1 MEMNRDLLPPRRR
14 HLPFLL
20 LLVLNSCATDQVR
33 EPHAP
38 AVSAPSTSS
47 RSVPQRLV
55 TFNIHGIPYFTSE
68 HRKRAAAI
76 AELVG
81 AARPDVVAFQEVF
94 HEPDREVMCD
104 FLAKAGLPYHH
115 YFRSGAFGSG
125 LLTVSRHPITNTSF
139 HRYSRG
145 GNPLA
150 LRHADWWAGKGAGQT
165 TIAVP
170 GFGDIQVINTHLHA
184 RYRGDHYKEVRQ
196 SQLDE
201 LMSFVRDARA
211 ARQPVL
217 LLGDLNHT
225 LGDSGWLRCIQSAG
239 LIPVAEQL
247 SRIDYIMA
255 VRSPDF
261 SFAKKESL
269 PLKGSVRGPHGDIPL
284 SDHTGILGSVRI
296 TANRTP

>member
-1 MEMNRDLLPPRRR
+1 MKRDLLPHRLRC
-14 HLPFLL
+14 LPFLL
-20 LLVLNSCATDQVR
+20 LLVLNSHASDPGG

-38 AVSAPSTSS
+38 AAGGSS
-47 RSVPQRLV
+47 RSVTLRLV

-81 AARPDVVAFQEVF
+81 ASHADVVAFQEAF
-94 HEPDREVMCD
+94 HKPDRELMCGI
-104 FLAKAGLPYHH
+104 LAKAGLPYHH

-139 HRYSRG
+139 HQYSRG

-150 LRHADWWAGKGAGQT
+150 LRHPDWWAGKGAGQT

-184 RYRGDHYKEVRQ
+184 RYRGDHYKAVRQ
-196 SQLDE
+196 SQLNE
-201 LMSFVRDARA
+201 LMVFVA
-211 ARQPVL
+211 AAGASHQPTL

-225 LGDSGWLRCIQSAG
+225 LSDPGWLRCIRSAG
-239 LIPVAEQL
+239 LTPVADQL

-255 VRSPDF
+255 IRSPDF
-261 SFAKKESL
+261 SFTKKESL
-269 PLKGSVRGPHGDIPL
+269 PLQGSVQSGRDFIPL
-284 SDHTGILGSVRI
+284 SDHTGVLGSVSI